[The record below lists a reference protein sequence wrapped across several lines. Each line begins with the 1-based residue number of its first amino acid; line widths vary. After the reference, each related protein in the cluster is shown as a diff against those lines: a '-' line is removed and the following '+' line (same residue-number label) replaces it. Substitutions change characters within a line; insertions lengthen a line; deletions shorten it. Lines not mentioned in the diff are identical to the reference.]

1 MEFLVL
7 PDCPDAAHVV
17 VCSGG
22 MRRLDHP
29 GSGRPWVMG
38 RWADSDLTIE
48 TVGDV
53 SVVLLGC
60 ASVGAE
66 RLRCLIG
73 RVRSVED
80 LDRLSGSLAG
90 AFHLIGSIR
99 GNTRVQGT
107 VSTSHQVFHTQIDGV
122 TVAAD
127 RPHTLARLVGAGID
141 EDVLALHLLSL
152 RAPGNLAGR
161 PLWRGVESLDV
172 GEYLRVDPDG
182 TGRVVRWWAP
192 PAPEVSRDT
201 GVKMVREALI
211 HAVEA
216 RTSQANRVSADLSG
230 GLDST
235 SLCFL
240 TTQRTRDL
248 LTTHYT
254 PMDATNDDATWAE
267 RARTALPHARHVVFK
282 PDESPEWYGDY
293 TLGEGDLEG
302 PYPVLRTRS
311 TVEHLARQVSALGAS
326 RHLQGSGGD
335 ELFHPGPVWLHS
347 LLRTRPLAALRLAH
361 GARSLWRWTLPNT
374 VRNLAD
380 QTTYPHWLNRCATRL
395 TDSTWSPAAGWEN
408 VPHMP
413 AWATG
418 DAVSAARRL
427 LVDAATTQPWSRLR
441 IHHELLS
448 MMRLNGHINRRTS
461 QVTSR
466 FGVSYEAPYID
477 DRVIEAVMAIRLED
491 RTSLTEYK
499 PVLKQAMRGI
509 VPDEILAR
517 RSKGDYS
524 PHLYSGIRR
533 HQQRILGELGP
544 DSHLARLGLI
554 DPDAV
559 RRTLPSMHPDARTL
573 APADPTLACETWL
586 RTVTALTDRRPA

>member
-1 MEFLVL
+1 
-7 PDCPDAAHVV
+7 
-17 VCSGG
+17 

-29 GSGRPWVMG
+29 GSGRPWVIG

-48 TVGDV
+48 TAGDV

-60 ASVGAE
+60 ASLGVE
-66 RLRCLIG
+66 RLRCLVG

-80 LDRLSGSLAG
+80 LDRLSSSLAG

-99 GNTRVQGT
+99 GSTRVQGT
-107 VSTSHQVFHTQIDGV
+107 VSTSRQVFHARIDGV

-127 RPHTLARLVGAGID
+127 RPYTLARLAGAGID

-152 RAPGNLAGR
+152 CAPGNLAGR
-161 PLWRGVESLDV
+161 PLWRGVESLDL
-172 GEYLRVDPDG
+172 GEYLRVDPGG
-182 TGRVVRWWAP
+182 THCVVRWWTP
-192 PAPEVSRDT
+192 PASEVTLDT
-201 GVKMVREALI
+201 GVKMVREALT

-216 RTSQANRVSADLSG
+216 RTSHVNRVSADLSG

-240 TTQRTRDL
+240 ATPRTHDL
-248 LTTHYT
+248 LTTHYA
-254 PMDATNDDATWAE
+254 PMDAMNDDAIWAE
-267 RARTALPHARHVVFK
+267 RARTALPHADHVVFE

-302 PYPVLRTRS
+302 PYPVLRTRG

-335 ELFHPGPVWLHS
+335 ELFRAGPVWLHS
-347 LLRTRPLAALRLAH
+347 LLRTRPLAALRLVR

-380 QTTYPHWLNRCATRL
+380 QATYPQWLNHCAERL
-395 TDSTWSPAAGWEN
+395 TESAWSPAAGWEN
-408 VPHMP
+408 VPQMP
-413 AWATG
+413 VWATR

-427 LVDAATTQPWSRLR
+427 LADAAKTQPWSRLR

-448 MMRLNGHINRRTS
+448 MMRLNGHINRRAS

-499 PVLKQAMRGI
+499 PVLKRAMRGI
-509 VPDEILAR
+509 VPDEILTR

-533 HQQRILGELGP
+533 HQQRILDELGP

-559 RRTLPSMHPDARTL
+559 RRTLASVHPDARTL
-573 APADPTLACETWL
+573 APADPTLACEAWL
-586 RTVTALTDRRPA
+586 RTLASPTDRRPT